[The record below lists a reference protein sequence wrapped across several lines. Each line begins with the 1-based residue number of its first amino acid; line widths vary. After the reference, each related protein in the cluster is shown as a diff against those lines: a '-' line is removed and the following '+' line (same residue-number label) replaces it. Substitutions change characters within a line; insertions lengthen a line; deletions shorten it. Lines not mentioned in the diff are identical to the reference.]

1 MPATTAD
8 SLIGQIID
16 GRYRVDSHL
25 GEGGMGAVYKAE
37 HIAMAQPVA
46 IKVLLTET
54 ANDPSMVKRFVQEA
68 RSCFRIDH
76 PNCVRV
82 TDFGAAEGGALYF
95 AMEYLDGR
103 TMGID
108 LHVDGAMSSARVRH
122 IAAQVCDAL
131 HHAHGLGL
139 IHRDLKP
146 GNIML
151 LQRDGDPDFVKVF
164 DFGLG
169 KLVDEGARLTGLTMS
184 PLTQDG
190 IVFGT
195 PDYMSPEQAMGNPL
209 GPASD
214 IYTLGVCCYE
224 MLTEHLPFQGRT
236 FTETLSKHVAEP
248 PIPPSV
254 RFPHLDMDRQL
265 ENLVMRC
272 LHKDAAQRPSALE
285 LAKALRE
292 TVEKERVIVPTLAS
306 SETLIVSEES
316 MASLPSPAAPPRCA
330 EPATESAPKELV
342 SDVSPGK
349 KPLLVGI
356 AAVGLIAIGGLVFA
370 LRGDDKTNTTPPAPA
385 ASPTEVPLDA
395 ASLPPS
401 DAAPAHDA
409 LSREAI
415 DAAVPPKNPPETRSG
430 KQPKK
435 PSAKK
440 PSAKPDKHLLAAEQA
455 YRAGNSLKQLSEANA
470 SLRVNPRN
478 KRAAFL
484 AGDALRDSDKVA
496 ACKFFRRAG
505 RRHFRAAGCSN

>member
-1 MPATTAD
+1 MVDSTSAD
-8 SLIGQIID
+8 PLIGQILD
-16 GRYRVDSHL
+16 GRYRVESHL

-54 ANDPSMVKRFVQEA
+54 ANDPSMVKRFIREA

-82 TDFGAAEGGALYF
+82 TDFGAAENGALYF

-122 IAAQVCDAL
+122 VGSQVADAL

-169 KLVDEGARLTGLTMS
+169 KLVDQGARLTGLTMS

-195 PDYMSPEQAMGNPL
+195 PEYMSPEQATGQTL

-214 IYTLGVCCYE
+214 VYTLGVCCYE
-224 MLTEHLPFQGRT
+224 MLTEHLPFNGKT
-236 FTETLSKHVAEP
+236 FTETLSKHVTEA

-254 RFPHLDMDRQL
+254 RFPELAIDRAL
-265 ENLVMRC
+265 EDLVMRC
-272 LHKDAAQRPSALE
+272 LEKDPAKRPTAAD
-285 LAKALRE
+285 LATGLR
-292 TVEKERVIVPTLAS
+292 TADKEEPRASPVLAS
-306 SETLIVSEES
+306 SETLLVSEAS
-316 MASLPSPAAPPRCA
+316 MASIAGAHLEPPEPSETVEFAQRRNPRILAVGGIAILLLAVGGLVLATRGSSTKAAVLADAGTADAAAAPPCDA
-330 EPATESAPKELV
+330 ALPV
-342 SDVSPGK
+342 D
-349 KPLLVGI
+349 
-356 AAVGLIAIGGLVFA
+356 AAVEF
-370 LRGDDKTNTTPPAPA
+370 
-385 ASPTEVPLDA
+385 
-395 ASLPPS
+395 
-401 DAAPAHDA
+401 DAAPPPPIVPAKRP
-409 LSREAI
+409 SRK
-415 DAAVPPKNPPETRSG
+415 PTKPK
-430 KQPKK
+430 
-435 PSAKK
+435 AKAD
-440 PSAKPDKHLLAAEQA
+440 PGPDEHLRAAEKA
-455 YRAGNSLKQLSEANA
+455 RRAGNILKQLSEANA
-470 SLRVNPRN
+470 SLGVNPKG
-478 KRAAFL
+478 KRAAYL
-484 AGDALRDSDKVA
+484 AGDALKRSGDKVA

-505 RRHFRAAGCSN
+505 RQHYRAEGCSD

>member
-1 MPATTAD
+1 
-8 SLIGQIID
+8 
-16 GRYRVDSHL
+16 VESHL

-54 ANDPSMVKRFVQEA
+54 ANDPSMVKRFIREA

-82 TDFGAAEGGALYF
+82 TDFGAAENGALYF

-108 LHVDGAMSSARVRH
+108 LHVDGAMSSARIRH
-122 IAAQVCDAL
+122 IGAQVADAL

-195 PDYMSPEQAMGNPL
+195 PEYMSPEQATGQTL

-214 IYTLGVCCYE
+214 VYTLGVCCYE
-224 MLTEHLPFQGRT
+224 MLTEHLPFSGKT
-236 FTETLSKHVAEP
+236 FTETLSKHVTEAP
-248 PIPPSV
+248 VPPSV
-254 RFPHLDMDRQL
+254 RFPELAIDGAL
-265 ENLVMRC
+265 EDLVMRC
-272 LHKDAAQRPSALE
+272 LEKEPAKRPTASALAAG
-285 LAKALRE
+285 LRSVAKDEPRASP
-292 TVEKERVIVPTLAS
+292 VIAS
-306 SETLIVSEES
+306 SETLLVSEAS
-316 MASLPSPAAPPRCA
+316 MASIAGAHLEPPEPSAPSKTAEFAQRRKPRILVFGGIAILLLALGGLGLATRGSSTPAATAADAGTVDATPTRACDAASPVDAAVEFDA
-330 EPATESAPKELV
+330 EPPPPVTPAKRA
-342 SDVSPGK
+342 GK
-349 KPLLVGI
+349 KP
-356 AAVGLIAIGGLVFA
+356 AKPKRKA
-370 LRGDDKTNTTPPAPA
+370 DPAPD
-385 ASPTEVPLDA
+385 E
-395 ASLPPS
+395 
-401 DAAPAHDA
+401 
-409 LSREAI
+409 
-415 DAAVPPKNPPETRSG
+415 
-430 KQPKK
+430 
-435 PSAKK
+435 
-440 PSAKPDKHLLAAEQA
+440 HLRAAEKA
-455 YRAGNSLKQLSEANA
+455 RRAGNILKQLSESNA
-470 SLRVNPRN
+470 SLGVNPKG
-478 KRAAFL
+478 KRAAYL
-484 AGDALRDSDKVA
+484 AGDALKRSGDKVA

-505 RRHFRAAGCSN
+505 RQHYRAEGCSD